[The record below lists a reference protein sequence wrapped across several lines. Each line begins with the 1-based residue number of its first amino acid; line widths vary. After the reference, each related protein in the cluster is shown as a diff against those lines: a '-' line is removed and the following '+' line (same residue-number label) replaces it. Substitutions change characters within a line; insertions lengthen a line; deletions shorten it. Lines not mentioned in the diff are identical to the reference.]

1 MATAAPPKP
10 AAPPAPVS
18 PQVPAKLTAS
28 NVGQFLFS
36 DGVREQIALALPG
49 HLKPERMIRMALTTV
64 RRTPKLLECDAMTLV
79 ACIVQASELG
89 LELSGPLGQA
99 YMIPRKNHGRMEACF
114 QIGYRGFLRLAY
126 NTGQV
131 AFFNARA
138 VHQGDRFEFSLGTEQ
153 FVRHQPGG
161 GKAAKITHFYGV
173 LRQKDGSADCD
184 VWTLGDMEYHR
195 DRFRSDAFL
204 KNKDKT
210 YRGPWDTDFEAM
222 GCKTMIRELA
232 KRAPLSAEL
241 MAVASRDEY
250 EEVGIPSAAPA
261 IDFRPAGVTEQP
273 GPPGSEAA
281 HPETMDSIE
290 AELQRVGF
298 TGAAADGFLRDYRSE
313 TGELS
318 ETGAL
323 AALKELAGIEDA
335 GN

>member
-1 MATAAPPKP
+1 MAVSGPAKPPATA
-10 AAPPAPVS
+10 PAPAS
-18 PQVPAKLTAS
+18 QVPTKLTTA

-36 DGVREQIALALPG
+36 EGVKEQIALALPG

-64 RRTPKLLECDAMTLV
+64 RRTPKLLECDALTLV

-138 VHQGDRFEFSLGTEQ
+138 VHQGDRFEYSLGTDQ
-153 FVRHQPGG
+153 FIKHQPGG

-184 VWTLGDMEYHR
+184 VWTIGDMEYHR

-204 KNKDKT
+204 KNKDKN

-241 MAVASRDEY
+241 MSLASRDEY
-250 EEVGIPSAAPA
+250 EEAGFRPANPA
-261 IDFRPAGVTEQP
+261 IDFRPADVSQDSGP
-273 GPPGSEAA
+273 GGESA
-281 HPETMDSIE
+281 HPDTLESID

-298 TGAAADGFLRDYRSE
+298 TGMAADGFLKDYRAE
-313 TGELS
+313 TGELL
-318 ETGAL
+318 EAGAL
-323 AALKELAGIEDA
+323 AALKELSGIEDA